1 MSAKSGNC
9 LQESYYIDSHP
20 IIRQQE
26 GSHIFLTHSIIY
38 CGQMQ
43 PRPRAYKQHLVE
55 ELEGEGQGEGV
66 RAGPGG
72 GGHIQLHPEQRGQL
86 PAATAEIKLDTQLES
101 S

>member
-20 IIRQQE
+20 IIRQE

-43 PRPRAYKQHLVE
+43 PRAYKQHLVE

-86 PAATAEIKLDTQLES
+86 PAGTAEIQLDAQLEIS
-101 S
+101 

>member
-1 MSAKSGNC
+1 
-9 LQESYYIDSHP
+9 
-20 IIRQQE
+20 
-26 GSHIFLTHSIIY
+26 
-38 CGQMQ
+38 MQ

-66 RAGPGG
+66 GAGPGG

-86 PAATAEIKLDTQLES
+86 PAGTADIQLDAQLVS